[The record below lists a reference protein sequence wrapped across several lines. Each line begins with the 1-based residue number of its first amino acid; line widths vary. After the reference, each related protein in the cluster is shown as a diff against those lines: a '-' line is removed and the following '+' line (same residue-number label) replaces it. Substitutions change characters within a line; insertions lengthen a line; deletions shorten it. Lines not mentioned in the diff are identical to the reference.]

1 MTEVPVRH
9 PRICMVGS
17 CNVDLVARVPRT
29 PAPGETLIGSSFKI
43 GFGGKGAN
51 QAVMAA
57 RLGGDVTVVGRLGRD
72 VFGEDTLRNFR
83 EQGINTD
90 YVSFDDELSS
100 GVAVITVDENTG
112 QNSIV
117 IVPGAN
123 YSLVPEGV
131 RAAAPAIQSADV
143 VLCQLEIRLDATL
156 EAFRLAKTAE
166 GRQPLT
172 ILNPAPAAE
181 LPAELLALTDIII
194 PNELEAAALTG
205 LPVTTAEQAEA
216 AARALQQRGPRNVI
230 ITLGSQGALYV
241 EGDAPARHVAAQA
254 VKAVD
259 TTGAGDAFVGSLAV
273 LLGEG
278 RSLAQA
284 VEQASAIAT
293 RSVLQHGTQS
303 SFPQRAEVADIL
315 EQS

>member
-1 MTEVPVRH
+1 MTDNAQRR

-17 CNVDLVARVPRT
+17 CNVDLVARVPRM
-29 PAPGETLIGSSFKI
+29 PAPGETLIGSSFRI

-57 RLGGDVTVVGRLGRD
+57 KLGADVTVVSYLGRD
-72 VFGEDTLRNFR
+72 VFGDDTLRNFR
-83 EQGINTD
+83 ELGVNTG
-90 YVSFDDELSS
+90 YIGFDEQLSS

-123 YSLVPEGV
+123 YALDPEGV
-131 RAAAPAIQSADV
+131 RAAAAAIQSADV
-143 VLCQLEIRLDATL
+143 LLCQLEIRLDATL
-156 EAFRLAKTAE
+156 EAFRVAKAAPGT
-166 GRQPLT
+166 GPIT
-172 ILNPAPAAE
+172 ILNPAPAAD
-181 LPAELLALTDIII
+181 LPDELLRMTDIII

-205 LPVTTAEQAEA
+205 LPVESIAQADI
-216 AARALQQRGPRNVI
+216 AARTLQARGPRVVI
-230 ITLGSQGALYV
+230 ITLGRQGALLV
-241 EGDAPARHVAAQA
+241 DGGKPARHVPAQA

-278 RSLAQA
+278 RPLDEA
-284 VEQASAIAT
+284 VGKASAIAT
-293 RSVLQHGTQS
+293 RSVLKHGTQS
-303 SFPQRAEVADIL
+303 SFPTRAEVADVM
-315 EQS
+315 S